1 MKIETKINKWD
12 LIKLRSFCTAIEI
25 IDKMKRQP
33 LEWEKIFTNKAT
45 NRGLISKLYKQPC
58 SSKKKNK
65 ANQKIGRR
73 SKQTFLQRRHTD
85 GQKAHERC
93 SISIIIRELQIKT
106 TMRFHLIQVRINAGE
121 GVDKKELSYIVN
133 CNVNWYNHYGEEY
146 GSSF

>member
-1 MKIETKINKWD
+1 
-12 LIKLRSFCTAIEI
+12 
-25 IDKMKRQP
+25 MKRQP
-33 LEWEKIFTNKAT
+33 SEWEKIFTNKAT
-45 NRGLISKLYKQPC
+45 NRGLISKLYKQQC
-58 SSKKKNK
+58 SSKKKK

-121 GVDKKELSYIVN
+121 GVDKRELSYIVN